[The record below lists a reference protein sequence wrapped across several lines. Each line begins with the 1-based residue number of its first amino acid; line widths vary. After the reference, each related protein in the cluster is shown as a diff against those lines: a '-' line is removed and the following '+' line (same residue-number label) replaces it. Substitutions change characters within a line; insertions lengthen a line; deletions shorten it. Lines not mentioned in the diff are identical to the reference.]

1 MSKNSK
7 NEDVTFIKQVPLH
20 PCKCMKR
27 LAKIDDKAN
36 FIKKIS
42 STKPKKPAK
51 AKRNMDKMK
60 IMNDQIW
67 AENENTENLMLGEFN
82 FDLKEILN
90 KKRICDTTIIDNE
103 IIIDRIND
111 AIDDLFNNRYWIEYK
126 PGTKY
131 FTLRL
136 ENRR

>member
-1 MSKNSK
+1 
-7 NEDVTFIKQVPLH
+7 
-20 PCKCMKR
+20 MKR
-27 LAKIDDKAN
+27 LAKTDDKVN

-60 IMNDQIW
+60 IMNDQIR

-126 PGTKY
+126 PETKY

-136 ENRR
+136 EDRR

>member
-20 PCKCMKR
+20 PRKCMKR
-27 LAKIDDKAN
+27 LAKTDDKVN

-60 IMNDQIW
+60 IMNDQIR

-111 AIDDLFNNRYWIEYK
+111 AIDDLFNNRSWIEYK

-136 ENRR
+136 EDRR